1 MALFGAQGIR
11 DSIHRAYRKHL
22 RLFEEDPPEPGVSPH
37 HASLHGALTL
47 RYAASY
53 RARPA
58 GLVWLELAPIVGL
71 EPDAGL
77 RALAEY
83 VVFRERPRLAD
94 EELLRGLLEQGW
106 TTLDRADQE
115 LFLSAA
121 ETYRFPWLPLVTAD
135 RD

>member
-11 DSIHRAYRKHL
+11 DSIRRAYDKHL
-22 RLFEEDPPEPGVSPH
+22 RLFEVEPPEPGVSPH

-58 GLVWLELAPIVGL
+58 GLIWLELTPMVGL
-71 EPDAGL
+71 EPEAGL

-83 VVFRERPRLAD
+83 VVYRERPRLAD
-94 EELLRGLLEQGW
+94 QNLLRELLHEGL
-106 TTLDRADQE
+106 RALAPADLE

-121 ETYRFPWLPLVTAD
+121 ETYNFPWLRLVSETPA
-135 RD
+135 

>member
-11 DSIHRAYRKHL
+11 DSIRRAYKKHL

-58 GLVWLELAPIVGL
+58 GLVWLELGPIVGL
-71 EPDAGL
+71 EPEAGL
-77 RALAEY
+77 RALSEY

-94 EELLRGLLEQGW
+94 QATLRDLLREGLQ
-106 TTLDRADQE
+106 TLAPADRE

-121 ETYRFPWLPLVTAD
+121 QAYKFPWLCLVAKESD
-135 RD
+135 